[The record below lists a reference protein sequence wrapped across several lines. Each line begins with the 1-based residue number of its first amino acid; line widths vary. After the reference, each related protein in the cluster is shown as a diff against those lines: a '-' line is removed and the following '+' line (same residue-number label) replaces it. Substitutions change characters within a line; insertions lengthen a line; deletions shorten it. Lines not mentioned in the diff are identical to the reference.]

1 MAVDVRTLPQDLEA
15 EAAVL
20 GCCLADGAC
29 IPRVQKVLGIKSF
42 AQPEHAEI
50 FVALLDLHYAGKP
63 IDLIL
68 LEDQL
73 GPKRLEAVGG
83 RDYLLELW
91 ESIPSAANVEYYAR
105 IVAEK
110 AECRAAIAA
119 AWRLQNAAYDPNS
132 NGEYITALHG
142 VRELLETQTAVES
155 DSPRLKATPIADA
168 LAEPQEPTPYLVDGL
183 LPSGGSALLVG
194 KPKAGKTTTARCLA
208 LAVARGE
215 RFIGRACHGGPVLYL
230 GLEDK
235 RAETIGHFRRLGA
248 ASESLY
254 IVTDPAAA
262 DYRAAIADVGATIRQ
277 TGAVLA
283 VVDTLGRLIRADDWN
298 DYAEVNRK
306 LEPLIAVTRQT
317 GCCILALHHAG
328 KDGDG
333 RDAGDAVLGST
344 GLFGSCDSLIVQR
357 RDREGRRIIETR
369 QRYGADMEA
378 TVLAWDADRKAVD
391 LGGTVAADIRADLA
405 RTITETLAAVGE
417 PMTKAAIRES
427 VAADANTVTEVLNEL
442 FTIGR
447 IDRLGT
453 GKRGDPFLYAVCAP
467 IGGIRQSET
476 GEAGDGA
483 NAEDIPRF

>member
-20 GCCLADGAC
+20 GSMLCNGDC
-29 IPRVQKVLGIKSF
+29 IPAVRKLLSVQAF
-42 AQPEHAEI
+42 NRPDHWTI
-50 FVALLDLHYAGKP
+50 FCALCELHDAGKP
-63 IDLIL
+63 IDEIVLC
-68 LEDQL
+68 DHL
-73 GPKRLEAVGG
+73 GAKRLEYIGG
-83 RDYLLELW
+83 LDYLLELYD
-91 ESIPSAANVEYYAR
+91 SVPSAANAEYYAG

-110 AECRAAIAA
+110 WRRREAIAA
-119 AWRLQNAAYDPNS
+119 AGRLERAAYDSNS
-132 NGEYITALHG
+132 NGEYDAARMA
-142 VRELLETQTAVES
+142 VRELLEKQTAV
-155 DSPRLKATPIADA
+155 DTDGPRLKATPIGVA
-168 LAEPQEPTPYLVDGL
+168 LAEPQEEIAWLVDGL
-183 LPSGGSALLVG
+183 LPSGGFALLVG

-215 RFIGRACHGGPVLYL
+215 RFIGRACPGGPVLYL
-230 GLEDK
+230 AWEDK
-235 RAETIGHFRRLGA
+235 RAETVGHFRKLGA
-248 ASESLY
+248 ADEPLY

-262 DYRAAIADVGATIRQ
+262 DYRAAIADVAASIRQ

-283 VVDTLGRLIRADDWN
+283 VVDTLARLVRCEDFN

-369 QRYGADMEA
+369 QRYTLDVEP
-378 TVLAWDADRKAVD
+378 TVLGWDPERRAVT
-391 LGGTVAADIRADLA
+391 LGATVAADIRAELA

-467 IGGIRQSET
+467 IGGIRHSET
-476 GEAGDGA
+476 DGA
-483 NAEDIPRF
+483 SDGPGSGEETPF